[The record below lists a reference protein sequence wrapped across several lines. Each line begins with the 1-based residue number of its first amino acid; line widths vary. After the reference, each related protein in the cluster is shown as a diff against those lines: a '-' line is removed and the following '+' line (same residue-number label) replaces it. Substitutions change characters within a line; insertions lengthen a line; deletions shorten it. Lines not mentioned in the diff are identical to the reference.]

1 MRHLREDAGQAVRC
15 EFLEFKGQNDSRTE
29 LWKLR
34 TLMNYESCEIKS

>member
-15 EFLEFKGQNDSRTE
+15 ELLEFKGQDDSGTE

-34 TLMNYESCEIKS
+34 TLIKYESCEIKS